1 LFSHLKGNRG
11 LTLPSDADRTMVGSA
26 CIPAKALAFQNEIS
40 NPDSDQIVANMA
52 KQIRFR
58 DSGGRQS
65 QFQSFD
71 LDLKSI

>member
-1 LFSHLKGNRG
+1 
-11 LTLPSDADRTMVGSA
+11 MVGSA